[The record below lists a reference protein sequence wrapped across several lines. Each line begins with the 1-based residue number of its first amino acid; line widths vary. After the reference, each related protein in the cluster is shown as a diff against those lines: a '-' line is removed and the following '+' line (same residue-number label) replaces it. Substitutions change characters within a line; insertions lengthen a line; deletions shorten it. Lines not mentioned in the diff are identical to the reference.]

1 MFPSSICGVLA
12 NSPALTGL
20 LFPYLEMMVGGWIHS
35 EIPFCFKT
43 CETINPTDKR
53 TTTS

>member
-43 CETINPTDKR
+43 CETINPTDF